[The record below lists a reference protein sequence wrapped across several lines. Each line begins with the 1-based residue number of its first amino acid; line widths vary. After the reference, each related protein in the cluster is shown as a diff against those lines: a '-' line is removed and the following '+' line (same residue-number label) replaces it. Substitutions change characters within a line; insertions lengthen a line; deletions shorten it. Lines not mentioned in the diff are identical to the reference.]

1 MNPYPPVHTGNEQI
15 AYLNTEMY
23 QMQNYYE
30 NQRMQSE
37 IQQQN
42 METQNAL
49 RRIRNSQNAICHTN
63 RTRSSKTT
71 IVNDT
76 VGSALVKGIISI
88 LCLLIVL
95 FFLDKWQIPQAFIQ
109 QIQKGIVVS
118 ETIDT
123 KHVDLNDV
131 DAGY

>member
-1 MNPYPPVHTGNEQI
+1 MNPYPPIRTGNEQI
-15 AYLNTEMY
+15 DHFNTEMY

-30 NQRMQSE
+30 NQRMQNE

-63 RTRSSKTT
+63 RVRSNKTT

-95 FFLDKWQIPQAFIQ
+95 FFLDKWQVPQAFIQ
-109 QIQKGIVVS
+109 QIQKGAVES

-123 KHVDLNDV
+123 EHVDLNDV
-131 DAGY
+131 DADF

>member
-15 AYLNTEMY
+15 DHFNTEMY

-49 RRIRNSQNAICHTN
+49 RRIRNSKNAICHTN
-63 RTRSSKTT
+63 RVRSNKTT

-88 LCLLIVL
+88 ICLLVVL
-95 FFLDKWQIPQAFIQ
+95 FFLDKWQIPQTFIQ
-109 QIQKGIVVS
+109 QIQKGNMES
-118 ETIDT
+118 EQLDVQNT
-123 KHVDLNDV
+123 DLNNMDV
-131 DAGY
+131 GY

>member
-1 MNPYPPVHTGNEQI
+1 MNPYPPIRTGNEQI
-15 AYLNTEMY
+15 DNFNTEMY

-30 NQRMQSE
+30 NQRMRNE

-49 RRIRNSQNAICHTN
+49 RRIKNNQNAICHTN
-63 RTRSSKTT
+63 RARSNKTT

-88 LCLLIVL
+88 ICLLVVL
-95 FFLDKWQIPQAFIQ
+95 LFMDKWQIPQTFIQ
-109 QIQKGIVVS
+109 QIQKGVTES

-123 KHVDLNDV
+123 EHVDLNDV
-131 DAGY
+131 DVGY

>member
-1 MNPYPPVHTGNEQI
+1 MNPYPPIRTGNEQI
-15 AYLNTEMY
+15 DHFNTEMY

-30 NQRMQSE
+30 NQRMQNE

-63 RTRSSKTT
+63 RARSNKTT

-88 LCLLIVL
+88 ICLLVVL
-95 FFLDKWQIPQAFIQ
+95 FFLDKWQIPQTFIQ
-109 QIQKGIVVS
+109 QIQKGNMES
-118 ETIDT
+118 EQLDVENT
-123 KHVDLNDV
+123 DLNNMDV
-131 DAGY
+131 GY

>member
-1 MNPYPPVHTGNEQI
+1 MNPYPPIHTGNEQI
-15 AYLNTEMY
+15 DHFNTEMY

-30 NQRMQSE
+30 SQRMQNE

-63 RTRSSKTT
+63 RVRSNKTT

-95 FFLDKWQIPQAFIQ
+95 FFLDKWQVPQAFIQ
-109 QIQKGIVVS
+109 QIQKGATES

-131 DAGY
+131 DVDF